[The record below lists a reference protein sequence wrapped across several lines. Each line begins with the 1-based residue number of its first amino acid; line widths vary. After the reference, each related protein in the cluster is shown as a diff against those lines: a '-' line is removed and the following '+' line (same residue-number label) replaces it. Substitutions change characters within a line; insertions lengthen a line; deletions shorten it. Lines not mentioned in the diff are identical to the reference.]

1 MTDTRP
7 ATRVNPELPWPGLA
21 PYAEA
26 DAAFFF
32 GRSRETA
39 ELLRLVQRDPFVLLT
54 GAAGIGKTSLLL
66 AGLFPALRT
75 AEFLPVHVRI
85 DFGDA
90 AGEAPLSRQV
100 LDALVEAARVAG
112 IDGGRISETDSLW
125 EAFHR
130 AGQRWWS
137 VRQQVLVPVLVLD
150 QAEELFTIG
159 RDSLRRR
166 QRTDRLLEELSQLV
180 ENRAPARVATLLETG
195 EDKHDSFDFESA
207 PVRIVLSIREEALAH
222 ILPLRGLFPSMGRSE
237 LRLLAFNPAQAREAI
252 AKPAATNALLGD
264 GAADAIVRFLSGGS
278 GAELPVPP
286 CVLGILGRELA
297 IECQRRGVAKITP
310 EMLPERRE
318 QLPHGLYERA
328 FLGLSAGAR
337 RFIED
342 DLVTTEGTRASCLV
356 EDAVK
361 RPEITAAVLA
371 TLAERQLLFF
381 TGPSSA
387 PRVELSSELLCPI
400 ATASRNAAAITGR
413 DAAAARDRT
422 AFEENAAALRR
433 AVASNHRWAIVFAV
447 LAAIALAAA
456 GAGVVLW
463 ILAQQKLEAEREHA
477 AMLRDDA
484 AMLHEQPREPAEES
498 APNSPGTVPVPVTP
512 APAST
517 LPPKP
522 QAPSAVSTIEQP
534 VRATPAPAEP
544 EADRAKREFLE
555 KQAGQ
560 SAPATPP
567 APGAQ
572 PLPSAPSTAAFPTPL
587 PAHTPAPVRAPANGT
602 RAGRPTPPR

>member
-1 MTDTRP
+1 MSDTRP

-21 PYAEA
+21 HYTEA

-66 AGLFPALRT
+66 AGLFPALRA

-85 DFGDA
+85 DFGDP
-90 AGEAPLSRQV
+90 GGDAPLSRQV
-100 LDALVEAARVAG
+100 LDALVEAARAAG
-112 IDGGRISETDSLW
+112 IDGGRISESDSLW

-137 VRQQVLVPVLVLD
+137 VRQQVIVPVLVFD

-159 RDSLRRR
+159 RESLRRR

-180 ENRAPARVATLLETG
+180 ENHAPARVATLLETG

-252 AKPAATNALLGD
+252 AKPATTHALLGD

-286 CVLGILGRELA
+286 CVLSILGRELA

-328 FLGLSAGAR
+328 FLGLPAGAR
-337 RFIED
+337 RFIEG
-342 DLVTTEGTRASCLV
+342 DLLSAAGTRASCPV
-356 EDAVK
+356 EEAVK
-361 RPEITAAVLA
+361 RPEITPAVLA
-371 TLAERQLLFF
+371 TLAERQLLIF
-381 TGPSSA
+381 TGPAAAS
-387 PRVELSSELLCPI
+387 RVELSSELLCPI
-400 ATASRNAAAITGR
+400 ANASRNAAAITSR
-413 DAAAARDRT
+413 DEAAARERA
-422 AFEENAAALRR
+422 AFEENASALRR

-447 LAAIALAAA
+447 LAAFALAAA

-463 ILAQQKLEAEREHA
+463 IIAQQKLEAARDQTTVLRE
-477 AMLRDDA
+477 DA
-484 AMLHEQPREPAEES
+484 AILQEQPRESTAE
-498 APNSPGTVPVPVTP
+498 PGTVPVPAAP
-512 APAST
+512 APASPP
-517 LPPKP
+517 LPKP
-522 QAPSAVSTIEQP
+522 QPPSAVSTIEQP
-534 VRATPAPAEP
+534 LRATPAPAEP
-544 EADRAKREFLE
+544 EADRAKREFLD
-555 KQAGQ
+555 KQAAGQ
-560 SAPATPP
+560 SIPGSQPVSP
-567 APGAQ
+567 AP
-572 PLPSAPSTAAFPTPL
+572 PPTVFPTPI
-587 PAHTPAPVRAPANGT
+587 PAQTPATVRPTGPAST
-602 RAGRPTPPR
+602 PRAGRPTPPR